1 MSGLAGFNRTTQSF
15 GSNISGSKAEM
26 DKRKAG
32 LYDRY
37 NQNVRGAQDEIA
49 FMKQKYLAD
58 SAQAIQAKID
68 QGKQLAETAV
78 GGAMVQGG
86 IKSGI
91 GLYRTAQ
98 AARAAK
104 ISADAAKAGKAGT
117 TATKAG
123 SEATEDG
130 DAASKAFANTGTYA
144 EMPEKAG
151 AGAAKEGTY
160 ATMPEKAGTG
170 VAKEGTY
177 ADMPDSKGGT
187 MASMPEKAG
196 SAAAEEETGGAE
208 ASEVAQATAAT
219 AEVGED
225 ALPMALGMG
234 EEGAGAV
241 ASGAASLLGTASSAA
256 TAAAEGLSGATAA
269 LGAASDAITAG
280 VGEAAESGGMSLL
293 PSLLAAGG
301 VEESVAAGVLAAAP
315 EIGGAIILGSTLAY
329 GLYDVF
335 HHGAPNAPP
344 KMPELPTYNAGPG
357 VSPALV
363 KARNQFTTPS
373 FDSVIDTPAASAAF

>member
-1 MSGLAGFNRTTQSF
+1 MSGLAGYKRTTASF
-15 GSNISGSKAEM
+15 GTNVAGSKAEM

-32 LYDRY
+32 LYDKY
-37 NQNVRGAQDEIA
+37 NQNVRGVQDQIA
-49 FMKQKYLAD
+49 FAKQKYLAD
-58 SAQAIQAKID
+58 SAQAIQEKVD

-91 GLYRTAQ
+91 GMYRTAQ
-98 AARAAK
+98 AARTAK
-104 ISADAAKAGKAGT
+104 LSADAAKAARATKAASGTEGNEGASVARTAAGEGDEVTAVVPTTNAVTATAPESSFGSLGTQDYGSGIAVQEQLGGAQASETAQAT
-117 TATKAG
+117 TAT
-123 SEATEDG
+123 TE
-130 DAASKAFANTGTYA
+130 
-144 EMPEKAG
+144 
-151 AGAAKEGTY
+151 
-160 ATMPEKAGTG
+160 
-170 VAKEGTY
+170 
-177 ADMPDSKGGT
+177 
-187 MASMPEKAG
+187 
-196 SAAAEEETGGAE
+196 GAE
-208 ASEVAQATAAT
+208 AAEVGTV
-219 AEVGED
+219 AEVGE
-225 ALPMALGMG
+225 
-234 EEGAGAV
+234 GAETA
-241 ASGAASLLGTASSAA
+241 ATGAASLLGTASSAA
-256 TAAAEGLSGATAA
+256 TAAAEGVSAATAT

-301 VEESVAAGVLAAAP
+301 VEESVAAGVMAAAP

-357 VSPALV
+357 VSTALV

>member
-1 MSGLAGFNRTTQSF
+1 MSGIAGFNRTTQSF

-32 LYDRY
+32 LYDKF

-86 IKSGI
+86 IKSGV
-91 GLYRTAQ
+91 GMYRTAQ

-104 ISADAAKAGKAGT
+104 LSADAAKAARATKAASGTAGNEGASVARTAAGEGDEVTAAVPTTNAVTATAPESSFGSLGTQDYGSGIAAQEQLGGAQASETTQAT
-117 TATKAG
+117 TAT
-123 SEATEDG
+123 TE
-130 DAASKAFANTGTYA
+130 
-144 EMPEKAG
+144 
-151 AGAAKEGTY
+151 
-160 ATMPEKAGTG
+160 
-170 VAKEGTY
+170 
-177 ADMPDSKGGT
+177 
-187 MASMPEKAG
+187 
-196 SAAAEEETGGAE
+196 GAE
-208 ASEVAQATAAT
+208 AAEVGTVSEVGEGAETAAT
-219 AEVGED
+219 
-225 ALPMALGMG
+225 
-234 EEGAGAV
+234 
-241 ASGAASLLGTASSAA
+241 GAASLLGTASSAA
-256 TAAAEGLSGATAA
+256 TAAAEGVSAATAT

-301 VEESVAAGVLAAAP
+301 IEESVAAGVLAAAP